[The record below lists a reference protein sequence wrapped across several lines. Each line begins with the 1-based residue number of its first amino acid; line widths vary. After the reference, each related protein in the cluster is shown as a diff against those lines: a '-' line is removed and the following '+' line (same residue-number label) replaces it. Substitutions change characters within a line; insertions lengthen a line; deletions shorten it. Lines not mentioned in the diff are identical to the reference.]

1 MDLGIPNFEILPMTE
16 QKTLEELHSLLAEE
30 FVRRIRSGEA
40 SPADLNAARQFLRD
54 NGIDATPNEA
64 NPLFNLAMTLPFNS
78 EKPIEIKGLSVKEP
92 EPLPFNEI

>member
-1 MDLGIPNFEILPMTE
+1 MTE
-16 QKTLEELHSLLAEE
+16 QKTLEELHRLLAEE

-64 NPLFNLAMTLPFNS
+64 NPLFNLAMALPFNS
-78 EKPIEIKGLSVKEP
+78 EKPIEVKGLAIKEP
-92 EPLPFNEI
+92 ASLPFGEL